1 MTLEQ
6 KTFDFGDDTIVP
18 SEQIEHLFTNIYDNT
33 GKTIGVSTAPPSTFY
48 GPSYTSYGTQ
58 STTYNINAN
67 SGAITGAIGATGPSL
82 WSYGTTGATGA
93 SGYYN
98 ITSNIN
104 HPTIT
109 FSDNAWINNSH
120 ALDVKGDANF
130 EGDVKIKGK
139 SIVETLDKIEQRLA
153 ILAPNTEL
161 EDKWDELKEL
171 ANKYKELEKEILEK
185 QKMWDILK
193 K

>member
-6 KTFDFGDDTIVP
+6 KSFDFDGDTLI
-18 SEQIEHLFTNIYDNT
+18 SAEEIEHLFTNIHDTT
-33 GKTIGVSTAPPSTFY
+33 GKTIGITTGTPSTFY
-48 GPSYTSYGTQ
+48 GPSGTSYATP

-93 SGYYN
+93 GGYYN

-104 HPTIT
+104 QPTIT
-109 FSDNAWINNSH
+109 LSDSTWSDTGR
-120 ALDVKGDANF
+120 ALDVRGDANF

-139 SIVETLDKIEQRLA
+139 SIIETLDKIEQRLA
-153 ILAPNTEL
+153 LLSVNTEL

-171 ANKYKELEKEILEK
+171 GSKYRELEKEILEK